1 MEIAEIINKINL
13 KGKDKLIAFLE
24 KIQEFNKKEYD
35 IRNSNLDYEEETNIL
50 QNEIYPEKNKI
61 FNEMMREVIN
71 GNIEIINPDNS
82 DTFFENAN
90 HCNIQVFC
98 STNYMG
104 IELYIPNEDEPGY
117 FTQAYKFVC
126 PVNELDEDIREDI
139 AFRFSNALQGINKE
153 EMLNEL
159 TNIILES
166 DKVLDEEYPYIKID
180 ELRPHCYEDK
190 MEQYDN
196 INITLYK
203 ENDSSFSIKVQFNE
217 FVEEEFDDD
226 GEYYYDTYYRSEH
239 SPYIKFTDEQQKML
253 EAKYEKQTKKINQ
266 ISHCAISTEILADT
280 EPKKV
285 NIDKKYDDPLL

>member
-1 MEIAEIINKINL
+1 
-13 KGKDKLIAFLE
+13 
-24 KIQEFNKKEYD
+24 
-35 IRNSNLDYEEETNIL
+35 
-50 QNEIYPEKNKI
+50 
-61 FNEMMREVIN
+61 MMREVIN

-166 DKVLDEEYPYIKID
+166 DKVLDEEYPYIEID
-180 ELRPHCYEDK
+180 ELRPDCYEDK

-226 GEYYYDTYYRSEH
+226 GEYYYNTYYHSEH
-239 SPYIKFTDEQQKML
+239 SPYIKFTDEQQEILKN
-253 EAKYEKQTKKINQ
+253 KYEKQAKEINMSEKFINKHSDLIYGDEISSIKETLKSATNEIDAVVGKDGQIQQNINTHEKQTKEINQ
-266 ISHCAISTEILADT
+266 NKDTSENIL
-280 EPKKV
+280 
-285 NIDKKYDDPLL
+285 